1 MANIIK
7 VSPDKLN
14 QAASEISGIQSS
26 ITNITGTMTSIV
38 QSMSTEWQG
47 DASQTYIQKFTGLQ
61 DDMQRMS
68 AMLNEHVNDLQQM
81 AATYQQ
87 AESNAASISGGLA
100 DDVIQ

>member
-14 QAASEISGIQSS
+14 QAASEISSIQSS
-26 ITNITGTMTSIV
+26 VTNITGTMTSIV

-68 AMLNEHVNDLQQM
+68 SMLNEHVNDLQQM

-87 AESNAASISGGLA
+87 AESNAASIGGGLS
-100 DDVIQ
+100 DNVIQ